1 MLCLDDS
8 YCKECEAI
16 VTGVK
21 DGKFIALDKNLFYP
35 RGGGQPTDTG
45 KIIRG
50 NDEFKVVFVGK
61 FDGKVSHEV
70 DKEGLKEGDKVK
82 CIIDWERRYK
92 LMRTHTA
99 AHVLASTMHKEL
111 GALITGNELGEDKT
125 RFDFNLEN
133 FDREKFDQVVDK
145 VNELLKQDVDLKVYS
160 LPRDEAM
167 KIEGVVKLANALPPS
182 IQILRIV
189 EIPGIDL
196 QADGGTHVKNLK
208 EVGQIELIKLD
219 NKGKSNRR
227 IYFKLK
233 DLNQT

>member
-50 NDEFKVVFVGK
+50 NNEFKVVFVGK

>member
-8 YCKECEAI
+8 YCKECEAT

-50 NDEFKVVFVGK
+50 NDDLNQNDSNMCKFGDDRISHEFKVVFVGK

-111 GALITGNELGEDKT
+111 GALITGN
-125 RFDFNLEN
+125 
-133 FDREKFDQVVDK
+133 
-145 VNELLKQDVDLKVYS
+145 
-160 LPRDEAM
+160 
-167 KIEGVVKLANALPPS
+167 
-182 IQILRIV
+182 
-189 EIPGIDL
+189 
-196 QADGGTHVKNLK
+196 
-208 EVGQIELIKLD
+208 
-219 NKGKSNRR
+219 
-227 IYFKLK
+227 
-233 DLNQT
+233 

>member
-50 NDEFKVVFVGK
+50 NNEFKVVFVGK

-227 IYFKLK
+227 IYFKL
-233 DLNQT
+233 NT

>member
-227 IYFKLK
+227 IYFKL
-233 DLNQT
+233 NT

>member
-61 FDGKVSHEV
+61 FDGKISHEV

-82 CIIDWERRYK
+82 CIVDWERRYK

-189 EIPGIDL
+189 EIPGVDL

-219 NKGKSNRR
+219 NKGKNNRR
-227 IYFKLK
+227 IYFKL
-233 DLNQT
+233 NE